1 MTEKERYNRDK
12 ASVMAM
18 IKYILFV
25 LIAIVLVFGATRLI
39 LILVPFLVGFI
50 LAKTSNMIAKP
61 IVKLISGKSA
71 KKSMNPEKAHELT
84 IKATSN
90 AKPSIFQQIFR
101 PNSDKPKRSLTT
113 RISLV
118 IYVLILLALLLVCV
132 LCITEAVIQAN
143 NVIDKAV
150 ELTDDLDYE
159 NFNID
164 FLDQFSTENGGMFP
178 PEILQMVED
187 TAIDFIE
194 DIAAR
199 VPTVVSSA
207 ITWVWNLIGDLPVAL
222 FVIICVILSGYY
234 FISDGPAV
242 MKFYLKSVP
251 NKSFRKRSFT
261 LINDL
266 SLTLFRVLG
275 GYLSLLIITGV
286 EAFLVYSIARVPYS
300 VLFASITA
308 ILDFLP
314 VLGIA
319 VTFWPLIIYFVIKG
333 NIVSA
338 IILLVGMML
347 MTIIRRV
354 IEPLILGKSM
364 KIHPLFTLIGMIV
377 GLYIWGGIGFLLGPT
392 VLIIIIQIAK
402 SFKID
407 KKFSSFLSRI
417 LENFMR
423 DDDDDNNSDSSNDS
437 KNSKKAKGA
446 SSDELTNE
454 ELDELEEMLEDRE

>member
-50 LAKTSNMIAKP
+50 LAKTSNMLAKP
-61 IVKLISGKSA
+61 IVKLISGKNA
-71 KKSMNPEKAHELT
+71 KKGINPEKAHKLT
-84 IKATSN
+84 IKATSTT
-90 AKPSIFQQIFR
+90 KPSIFQQIFR

-113 RISLV
+113 RVSLV

-150 ELTDDLDYE
+150 EITNDLDYE

-199 VPTVVSSA
+199 VPTVVSTA

-234 FISDGPAV
+234 FISDGLAV

-319 VTFWPLIIYFVIKG
+319 VTFWPLIIYFVVKG

-417 LENFMR
+417 LENFIR
-423 DDDDDNNSDSSNDS
+423 DDDDDNNDGSSNGS
-437 KNSKKAKGA
+437 KNSKKAKAA

-454 ELDELEEMLEDRE
+454 ELDELEEMMGNKE